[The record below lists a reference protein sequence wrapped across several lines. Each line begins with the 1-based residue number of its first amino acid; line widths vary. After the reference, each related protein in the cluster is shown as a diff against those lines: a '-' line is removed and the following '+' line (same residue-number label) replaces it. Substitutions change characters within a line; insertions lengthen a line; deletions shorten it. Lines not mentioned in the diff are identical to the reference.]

1 MCGCREAQRDTS
13 DPEPME
19 NQMTR
24 LLIPVLLLLVPV
36 VLPAAE
42 AAQPSATEAGAT
54 SPFFA
59 MNTGARGGPDVV
71 APLLEELG
79 YDGLGGGPGGAAEM
93 ATALEKRGMKLFNV
107 YLTTNFDAATPAL
120 DDRMRKVINDLK
132 GHDSAIWLAVGKV
145 SKDGKAFAHSSADG
159 DEVALARLSEL
170 ADYARPRGVKI
181 ALYPHTGM
189 WLARVEDGVRVANKL
204 DRPGVGATFNLCHW
218 LKVEGDV
225 DPAPVLKA
233 AMPRLMFVSINGA
246 DGGDTKKLGWKQLIQ
261 TLDRGSYDVG
271 KLLATL
277 RRLGYTGPI
286 GLQAYGIGGDQRENL
301 TRSMAAWKRIS
312 AAK

>member
-1 MCGCREAQRDTS
+1 MRRSSIA
-13 DPEPME
+13 
-19 NQMTR
+19 
-24 LLIPVLLLLVPV
+24 VLLLLVTANVSAAKPAQP
-36 VLPAAE
+36 PAAE
-42 AAQPSATEAGAT
+42 AAAT

-59 MNTGARGGPDVV
+59 MNTGARGGPEVV

-93 ATALEKRGMKLFNV
+93 AKALEKRGMKLFNV
-107 YLTTNFDAATPAL
+107 YLTTNFDAAAPAL
-120 DDRMRKVINDLK
+120 DDRMQKLIDDLE
-132 GHDSAIWLAVGKV
+132 GHGSAIWLAVGKV
-145 SKDGKAFAHSSADG
+145 SKEGKTFAHSSSDG
-159 DEVALARLSEL
+159 DEVALAKLREL
-170 ADYARPRGVKI
+170 ADYAGPRGVKI

-189 WLARVEDGVRVANKL
+189 WLARVEDGVRIAEKL

-225 DPAPVLKA
+225 DPAPALKA

-277 RRLGYTGPI
+277 RELGYTGPI

-301 TRSMAAWKRIS
+301 TQSMAAWKRIS
-312 AAK
+312 AQP